1 MISTAFAQTSGGV
14 GGFDV
19 ISLLP
24 LVLIFVVFYFLL
36 IRPQQTKLKQH
47 RAMIGSLRRGDTVV
61 TGGGLIG
68 KVVKVYEGECA
79 IEIADSVRVRVI
91 SSTIA
96 DVRAKTEP
104 AKSGKDD

>member
-1 MISTAFAQTSGGV
+1 M
-14 GGFDV
+14 GFDV
-19 ISLLP
+19 VSLMP
-24 LVLIFVVFYFLL
+24 LILIFVVFYFLL

-47 RAMIGSLRRGDTVV
+47 RAMIGALRRGDTVV

-68 KVVKVYEGECA
+68 KVTKVYEGECA
-79 IEIADSVRVRVI
+79 VEVADGVRVRVI
-91 SSTIA
+91 SSTIS